1 MQRWAR
7 FRRVTQPT
15 ERAGR
20 GPAYTGAPMADS
32 HRVRGL
38 AGGAKLITAPMPERL
53 SASLVLMFGGGSR
66 LEDDRLAGVSHFIEH
81 LFFKGTRRR
90 PTSKE
95 IAEAIEGVGGFIN
108 ASTDKELTAYWARVP
123 AEHLEL
129 GLDVLF
135 DIVSNSKLSID
146 DVERERMVILEEL
159 KGYQDQPQ
167 DYVLNLLEEII
178 WPGHPLGRDI
188 AGTEQSIARLTR
200 DEILEY
206 ADAHY
211 RLPNLVI
218 GAAGALDEQR
228 TLDIVSSR
236 LTLPADPD
244 GLLPAEA
251 PATLEGP
258 HVVVR
263 RRRTE
268 QAHICLGV
276 RAFSYVHPDRYAL
289 DLLNTILGEGM
300 SSRLFLNIRER
311 LGLAYD
317 VHSFTQKHRDTGHLG
332 VYLGVDPKKAVEAIH
347 AVVAEMRYL
356 CEHDLGGDELQRAKE
371 FTKGRLRLDLE
382 TTNGVAFWLTYQELL
397 MGEIRSIEDELSLVE
412 SVSASDIRR
421 VANTLLGAPMQMA
434 VIGPFTREAGFRAA
448 IGA

>member
-1 MQRWAR
+1 
-7 FRRVTQPT
+7 
-15 ERAGR
+15 
-20 GPAYTGAPMADS
+20 MADS
-32 HRVRGL
+32 HRVLGL
-38 AGGAKLITAPMPERL
+38 SGGAKLITSPMPERL

-66 LEDDRLAGVSHFIEH
+66 QEDERLAGVSHFIEH

-95 IAEAIEGVGGFIN
+95 IADAIEGVGGFIN

-135 DIVSNSKLSID
+135 DVVSNSKLTPE

-178 WPGHPLGRDI
+178 WPDHPLGRDI
-188 AGTEQSIARLTR
+188 AGTEQSVAHLTR
-200 DEILEY
+200 DDILEY
-206 ADAHY
+206 ANAHY

-218 GAAGALDEQR
+218 GAAGSIDEQK
-228 TLDIVSSR
+228 TVDAVNSR
-236 LTLPADPD
+236 LTLPVDPD
-244 GLLPAEA
+244 GLMPSEA
-251 PATLEGP
+251 PGPLTAP

-276 RAFSYVHPDRYAL
+276 RALSYTHPDRYAL
-289 DLLNTILGEGM
+289 DLLNTVLGEGM
-300 SSRLFLNIRER
+300 SSRLFLNIREH

-347 AVVAEMRYL
+347 AVVAEMRTL
-356 CEHDLGGDELQRAKE
+356 GERDLSGEELQRAKE

-397 MGEIRSIEDELSLVE
+397 MGKIKTIEDELVLVDA
-412 SVSASDIRR
+412 VTASDIRR
-421 VANTLLGAPMQMA
+421 VADSLLASPMQMA
-434 VIGPFTREAGFRAA
+434 VIGPFTRDADFRAA

>member
-1 MQRWAR
+1 
-7 FRRVTQPT
+7 
-15 ERAGR
+15 
-20 GPAYTGAPMADS
+20 
-32 HRVRGL
+32 
-38 AGGAKLITAPMPERL
+38 LITAPMPERL

>member
-1 MQRWAR
+1 
-7 FRRVTQPT
+7 
-15 ERAGR
+15 
-20 GPAYTGAPMADS
+20 MADS
-32 HRVRGL
+32 HRVLGL
-38 AGGAKLITAPMPERL
+38 SGGAKLITSPMPERL

-66 LEDDRLAGVSHFIEH
+66 QEDDRLAGVSHFIEH

-95 IAEAIEGVGGFIN
+95 IADAIEGVGGFIN

-135 DIVSNSKLSID
+135 DVVSNSKLTLE

-178 WPGHPLGRDI
+178 WPNHPLGRDI
-188 AGTEQSIARLTR
+188 AGTEQSVAQLTR
-200 DEILEY
+200 DDILEY
-206 ADAHY
+206 ANAHY

-218 GAAGALDEQR
+218 GAAGAIDEQK
-228 TLDIVSSR
+228 TLDAVKSR
-236 LTLPADPD
+236 LTLPVDPD
-244 GLLPAEA
+244 GLMPSEA
-251 PATLEGP
+251 PGPLTAP

-276 RAFSYVHPDRYAL
+276 RALSYTHPDRYAL
-289 DLLNTILGEGM
+289 DLLNTVLGEGM
-300 SSRLFLNIRER
+300 SSRLFLNIREH

-332 VYLGVDPKKAVEAIH
+332 VYLGVDPKKAVEAIQ
-347 AVVAEMRYL
+347 AVVAEMRTL
-356 CEHDLGGDELQRAKE
+356 CDRDLTSEELQRAKE

-397 MGEIRSIEDELSLVE
+397 MGKIKTIEDELVLVDA
-412 SVSASDIRR
+412 VSASDIRR
-421 VANTLLGAPMQMA
+421 VANTLMDSPMQMA
-434 VIGPFTREAGFRAA
+434 VIGPFTRDADFRAA

>member
-1 MQRWAR
+1 
-7 FRRVTQPT
+7 
-15 ERAGR
+15 
-20 GPAYTGAPMADS
+20 MADS
-32 HRVRGL
+32 HRVLGL
-38 AGGAKLITAPMPERL
+38 SGGAKLITSPMPERL

-66 LEDDRLAGVSHFIEH
+66 QEDDRLAGVSHFIEH
-81 LFFKGTRRR
+81 LFFKGTRLR

-95 IAEAIEGVGGFIN
+95 IADAIEGVGGFIN

-135 DIVSNSKLSID
+135 DVVSNSKLALE

-178 WPGHPLGRDI
+178 WPDHPLGRDI
-188 AGTEQSIARLTR
+188 AGTEKSVAQLTR
-200 DEILEY
+200 DDILEY
-206 ADAHY
+206 ANAHY

-218 GAAGALDEQR
+218 GAAGSIDEQK
-228 TLDIVSSR
+228 TLDAVNSR
-236 LTLPADPD
+236 LTLPVDPD
-244 GLLPAEA
+244 GLMPSEA
-251 PATLEGP
+251 PGPLTAP

-276 RAFSYVHPDRYAL
+276 RALSYTHPDRYAL
-289 DLLNTILGEGM
+289 DLLNTVLGEGM
-300 SSRLFLNIRER
+300 SSRLFLNIREH

-347 AVVAEMRYL
+347 AVVTEMRTL
-356 CEHDLGGDELQRAKE
+356 CERELSGEELQRAKE

-397 MGEIRSIEDELSLVE
+397 MGKIKTIEDELVLVDAVT
-412 SVSASDIRR
+412 SSDIRR
-421 VANTLLGAPMQMA
+421 VADTLMASPMQMA
-434 VIGPFTREAGFRAA
+434 VIGPFTRDADFRAA

>member
-1 MQRWAR
+1 M
-7 FRRVTQPT
+7 
-15 ERAGR
+15 
-20 GPAYTGAPMADS
+20 S
-32 HRVRGL
+32 
-38 AGGAKLITAPMPERL
+38 PMPERL
-53 SASLVLMFGGGSR
+53 STSLVFMFGGGSR

-95 IAEAIEGVGGFIN
+95 IANAIEGIGGFIN

-123 AEHLEL
+123 AEHLPL
-129 GLDVLF
+129 GLDVLS
-135 DIVSNSKLSID
+135 DIVSNSKLALD

-159 KGYQDQPQ
+159 KMYQDQPQ
-167 DYVLNLLEEII
+167 DYVLNLLEEAI

-188 AGTEQSIARLTR
+188 AGTEQSVTRLTR
-200 DEILEY
+200 DDILEY

-218 GAAGALDEQR
+218 GVAGAMDELE
-228 TLDIVSSR
+228 TVAAVSSQ
-236 LTLPADPD
+236 LTLPSERNGQLTP
-244 GLLPAEA
+244 EA
-251 PATLEGP
+251 PAPLDGA
-258 HVVVR
+258 HVVLR
-263 RRRTE
+263 RKRTE

-276 RAFSYVHPDRYAL
+276 RAQSYLDPDRYAL
-289 DLLNTILGEGM
+289 DLLNTVFGEGM

-332 VYLGVDPKKAVEAIH
+332 VYLGVDPKKAAEAIR
-347 AVVAEMRYL
+347 AVIAEMHAL
-356 CEHDLGGDELQRAKE
+356 CENELAEEELQRAKD

-397 MGEIRSIEDELSLVE
+397 IGEIRSIEDELSLVDA
-412 SVSASDIRR
+412 VTASDIKR
-421 VANTLLGAPMQMA
+421 VANSVLLAPMQLA
-434 VIGPFTREAGFRAA
+434 VIGPFSRESAFRAA
-448 IGA
+448 IDA

>member
-1 MQRWAR
+1 
-7 FRRVTQPT
+7 
-15 ERAGR
+15 
-20 GPAYTGAPMADS
+20 MADS
-32 HRVRGL
+32 HRVLGL
-38 AGGAKLITAPMPERL
+38 SGGAKLITSPMPERL

-66 LEDDRLAGVSHFIEH
+66 QEDDRLAGVSHFIEH

-95 IAEAIEGVGGFIN
+95 IADAIEGVGGFIN

-135 DIVSNSKLSID
+135 DVVSNSKLTLE

-178 WPGHPLGRDI
+178 WPNHPLGRDI
-188 AGTEQSIARLTR
+188 AGTEQSVAQLTR
-200 DEILEY
+200 DDILEY
-206 ADAHY
+206 ANAHY

-218 GAAGALDEQR
+218 GAAGAIDEQK
-228 TLDIVSSR
+228 TLDAVKSR
-236 LTLPADPD
+236 LTLPVDPD
-244 GLLPAEA
+244 GLMPSEA
-251 PATLEGP
+251 PGPLTAP

-276 RAFSYVHPDRYAL
+276 RALSYTHPDRYAL
-289 DLLNTILGEGM
+289 DLLNTVLGEGM
-300 SSRLFLNIRER
+300 SSRLFLNIREH

-332 VYLGVDPKKAVEAIH
+332 VYLGVDPKKAVEAIR
-347 AVVAEMRYL
+347 AVVAEMRTL
-356 CEHDLGGDELQRAKE
+356 CERDLNGEELQRAKE

-397 MGEIRSIEDELSLVE
+397 MGKIKTIEDELVLVDA
-412 SVSASDIRR
+412 VTASDIRR
-421 VANTLLGAPMQMA
+421 VADSLLASPMQMA
-434 VIGPFTREAGFRAA
+434 V
-448 IGA
+448 